1 MKEILLNSAK
11 NTTNVEVENGEY
23 ISLSTKQ
30 CRVPTE
36 KIEGIINHYE
46 LYLKERNSCK
56 NYKMFFTIH
65 PYMSNVLP
73 NAFTEV
79 IYNEGAIASGIITP
93 SGELEASHRKF
104 FKRSINNIITKSAIY
119 NNEDFISNTIED
131 DIDRRYQMIRD
142 TEYTHPQLGI
152 LTYHCGLDIFNNHYL
167 RSNGFFRIKY
177 NATSNEQET
186 VFNTIKDY
194 LVYYDGTIAEHV
206 REAPGEPKTFEIDT
220 GANNIFQAAIKWL
233 SNQTEST
240 VTNKVK
246 RKTHMFNHQNIL
258 SVAEAFK
265 NNIKEENGWI
275 GFYNKS
281 YLPEYD
287 NFSNLV
293 LNRCFNDKDACSFIE
308 MYPDRTLFSFLPK
321 INDNFGLR
329 EEYNWDWCL
338 TYPSE
343 RTMVDSNG
351 DYFDFFNE
359 YGLQIIWGSTTELY
373 AKNGDEYT
381 NVLYNDNCYNIM
393 REKNYVYF
401 RTKCKHNLQ
410 ANDSIKLSYR
420 VYDAELGRETIR
432 DFSLNVL
439 GLGDETKKH
448 KHYYFY
454 VSYDDLS
461 DEFGENRLAF
471 KDDNNPTEVSL
482 FYTSIP
488 KEIYVSKIINGV
500 PCEYYVRKFRKIG
513 YFHSTMNKVA
523 FSNTIFNDNIAQI
536 LYDDNINVSGLKD
549 NLGRDISEIFI
560 TFIKRNKGH
569 EKYYLS
575 GVTSPVS
582 VEYSHCFGKVTTGF
596 NFECDESERDVIIP
610 DSNTIVA
617 ENFRKYNI
625 RSLYNLENFGNTD
638 RTKFITAMGINFK
651 PPTSIEKDVT
661 NKYDVFYGDF
671 VEFSPSTVTEIIIE
685 DVYHRFN
692 TAQRETKLN
701 NDFFKFDRFRY
712 DELVF
717 DDYDFN
723 MNMDNNETPRGITED
738 EIPEFTVSVNH
749 DGFRKNVPDDYK
761 EYIQDNIFPEGYFY
775 KPHHRVKLKEYSS
788 ELMFDYD
795 ILIAKEGDI
804 DISNEGP
811 FGKYCFTND
820 EGYRFTSDDKLI
832 FYYEDGRKKEYYVY
846 PSKYEDKI
854 AFYEYNKTLDK
865 IVDGLKYVFCK
876 NKDIPEYAY
885 YVGDGSGKYIWRPLI
900 NDTELSQDSDIYDRM
915 YANGAVYINTDINFY
930 LRRQDPYGLY
940 GLQYTSNGSS
950 ASSYNEDIVKF
961 NISGVEVNKGDSD
974 YITEENYSICEI

>member
-30 CRVPTE
+30 HRVSTE

-46 LYLKERNSCK
+46 LYLKERNDCK

-65 PYMSNVLP
+65 PYMSNVLM

-79 IYNEGAIASGIITP
+79 VYNEGAIASGIITP
-93 SGELEASHRKF
+93 SGEIESLHKKYFTTNIKNTVTLNALF
-104 FKRSINNIITKSAIY
+104 NN
-119 NNEDFISNTIED
+119 NDFINDTKED
-131 DIDRRYQMIRD
+131 NIDRRYQMLRD
-142 TEYTHPQLGI
+142 TEYTHPQLGV

-177 NATSNEQET
+177 AKSSDEQEK

-194 LVYYDGTIAEHV
+194 LVDSDGKIAEHV
-206 REAPGEPKTFEIDT
+206 RETPGESNNFEKDTFVS
-220 GANNIFQAAIKWL
+220 NIFNAVIKWF
-233 SNQTEST
+233 SDTTEST
-240 VTNKVK
+240 VTNKK
-246 RKTHMFNHQNIL
+246 TRKTHMFNHQNIL

-265 NNIKEENGWI
+265 NNIKEENGWV
-275 GFYNKS
+275 GFYNKP
-281 YLPEYD
+281 YLPEQHSDY
-287 NFSNLV
+287 SNIV
-293 LNRCFNDKDACSFIE
+293 LNRCLNNKEACSFVE

-321 INDNFGLR
+321 INDNFGSR

-343 RTMVDSNG
+343 STYVDNSGN
-351 DYFDFFNE
+351 YFDFFNE
-359 YGLQIIWGSTTELY
+359 HGLQVIWGSTSELY
-373 AKNGDEYT
+373 AKRGDNYINE
-381 NVLYNDNCYNIM
+381 LYSDDFYNIM

-410 ANDSIKLSYR
+410 ENDSIKLSYQ
-420 VYDAELGRETIR
+420 VYDVELGREVVK
-432 DFSLNVL
+432 DCSLTVL

-448 KHYYFY
+448 KQYYFY

-461 DEFGENRLAF
+461 AEFSENKIVF
-471 KDDNNPTEVSL
+471 KDDNNPAGISL
-482 FYTSIP
+482 FYISIP
-488 KEIYVSKIINGV
+488 KEIYISKLINGV

-513 YFHSTMNKVA
+513 DFHSTMNRVA
-523 FSNTIFNDNIAQI
+523 FSNTIFNDNVAQI

-569 EKYYLS
+569 EKYYIS
-575 GVTSPVS
+575 GVTSPIN

-596 NFECDESERDVIIP
+596 NFECDETERNVIIP
-610 DSNTIVA
+610 DSNTIMA
-617 ENFRKYNI
+617 ENFRKYNV
-625 RSLYNLENFGNTD
+625 RSLYNLENFGNTNRD
-638 RTKFITAMGINFK
+638 EFIKAMGINFK
-651 PPTSIEKDVT
+651 PPMVIENDVT
-661 NKYDVFYGDF
+661 EKYDVFYGDF
-671 VEFSPSTVTEIIIE
+671 VEFSPSTVTEIVIE
-685 DVYHRFN
+685 DVFHRFN

-701 NDFFKFDRFRY
+701 NEFFKFDRFRY

-723 MNMDNNETPRGITED
+723 MDMNNNDTPRGITEE
-738 EIPEFTVSVNH
+738 EIAEFTVSVNH
-749 DGFRKNVPDDYK
+749 EGFRKNVPEKYK

-775 KPHHRVKLKEYSS
+775 KPHHRIKLKEYST
-788 ELMFDYD
+788 ELMFDKD

-804 DISNEGP
+804 DISTEGP

-820 EGYRFTSDDKLI
+820 EGYSFTSDDRLI
-832 FYYEDGRKKEYYVY
+832 FYYENNRKKEYYVY
-846 PSKYEDKI
+846 PSKYENKI
-854 AFYEYNKTLDK
+854 AFYEYNKTLEQ
-865 IVDGLKYVFCK
+865 INDGLKYVFYK
-876 NKDIPEYAY
+876 NKNIPEYAY

-900 NDTELSQDSDIYDRM
+900 KDTELSQDSDIYDRM
-915 YANGAVYINTDINFY
+915 YANGAVYINMNINFY

-950 ASSYNEDIVKF
+950 SSYNEDVIKF
-961 NISGVEVNKGDSD
+961 SIGGADVDKGDSD